1 MRRKDNDQHEFKPLL
16 VEIEERPLNP
26 LGRIIFWVIISAMG
40 FAVLWMF
47 IGKVDVVVTAR
58 GKVIPTGEV
67 KTIQPLSGGV
77 VRSILVEPGDYVRQ
91 GQVLM
96 EIDPSSIDPELV
108 SLTTDL
114 HQVRIERQRISALL
128 KNDDFMPDDPQESV
142 ELYVMQQEIYAAEKE
157 RLRQQLG
164 AKEAVLQQLSEQSSM
179 IDDAAVFAAIMV
191 AQLSDRTE
199 RLHQVRDIISRDEF
213 EQTHAE
219 LCRFENELLGTRRR
233 KEEVLARKQQTHQE
247 IAVIREDFRNRLLL
261 ELAEKTQRQ
270 LYLQAQIEQKSFL
283 SGRQQITAP
292 VDGYVSRLLFH
303 TVGGVVSPA
312 EILAYIVPEQSPL
325 RIRALLQNKDAGFV
339 TEGMD
344 VSIKVDTFN
353 FQKYGTIG
361 GKVLQVARDSIEDE
375 LLGLVYEIYVHPART
390 YLAVEG
396 IDTPIVTG
404 MSVTVE
410 IKVGKRRIIEFFL
423 YPLIRYLDEG
433 ISVR

>member
-1 MRRKDNDQHEFKPLL
+1 MRQQQNDQHEFKPLL

-26 LGRIIFWVIISAMG
+26 LGRIIFWVIICAMV
-40 FAVLWMF
+40 FTALWMF
-47 IGKVDVVVTAR
+47 FGKVDVVVTAR

-67 KTIQPLSGGV
+67 KTVQPLSGGV
-77 VRSILVEPGDYVRQ
+77 VRSILVEPGDHVRQ
-91 GQVLM
+91 GQLLM

-108 SLTTDL
+108 SLTSDL
-114 HQVRIERQRISALL
+114 HQVRIERRRINALL
-128 KNDDFMPDDPQESV
+128 ANKEFTPDDPDDLA
-142 ELYVMQQEIYAAEKE
+142 ELFAMQQEIYAAEKE
-157 RLRQQLG
+157 RLQQQLG
-164 AKEAVLQQLSEQSSM
+164 VKDAILRQLSEQSL
-179 IDDAAVFAAIMV
+179 IVEDAADYAAIMA

-199 RLHQVRDIISRDEF
+199 RLKQVRDIVSRDEY

-233 KEEVLARKQQTHQE
+233 KEEILARKQQTQQE

-292 VDGYVSRLLFH
+292 VDGHISRLLFH
-303 TVGGVVSPA
+303 TVGGVVGPA
-312 EILAYIVPEQSPL
+312 EVLAYIVPEHSPL

-339 TEGMD
+339 SEDMD

-353 FQKYGTIG
+353 FQKYGILDG
-361 GKVLQVARDSIEDE
+361 QVLQVARDSIEDE
-375 LLGLVYEIYVHPART
+375 LLGLVYEVYVHPEQTHLIVDGVA
-390 YLAVEG
+390 
-396 IDTPIVTG
+396 TPIVTG
-404 MSVTVE
+404 MSVTAE

>member
-1 MRRKDNDQHEFKPLL
+1 MRQQDKDQHEFKPLL

-26 LGRIIFWVIISAMG
+26 LGRIIFWIIICAMG
-40 FAVLWMF
+40 FTAIWLF

-58 GKVIPTGEV
+58 GKVIPSGEV
-67 KTIQPLSGGV
+67 KTVQPLSGGV
-77 VRSILVEPGDYVRQ
+77 ARSILVEPGDYVRQ

-96 EIDPSSIDPELV
+96 EIDPSGIDPELV
-108 SLTTDL
+108 SLSTDL
-114 HQVRIERQRISALL
+114 RQVEMERQRISALL
-128 KNDDFMPDDPQESV
+128 KNDEFITDDPQDSA
-142 ELYVMQQEIYAAEKE
+142 ELFAMQQEIYQAEKE
-157 RLRQQLG
+157 RLQQQLG
-164 AKEAVLQQLSEQSSM
+164 AKEAVLRQLSEQSAL
-179 IDDAAVFAAIMV
+179 IDDAADYAEIMV
-191 AQLSDRTE
+191 AQLRERTE
-199 RLHQVRDIISRDEF
+199 RLKQVRDIISRDEY

-219 LCRFENELLGTRRR
+219 LSRFENELLGTRRR

-261 ELAEKTQRQ
+261 ELAEKTQRR

-312 EILAYIVPEQSPL
+312 EVLAYIVPEQSPL

-339 TEGMD
+339 VAGMD

-353 FQKYGTIG
+353 FQKYGTID
-361 GKVLQVARDSIEDE
+361 GKVLQVAHDSIEDE
-375 LLGLVYEIYVHPART
+375 LLGLVYELYVNPEQT
-390 YLAVEG
+390 NLAVDG
-396 IDTPIVTG
+396 VDTPIVSG
-404 MSVTVE
+404 MGVTAE

>member
-1 MRRKDNDQHEFKPLL
+1 MRQQDNDQHEFKPLL

-26 LGRIIFWVIISAMG
+26 LGRIIFWIIICAMG
-40 FAVLWMF
+40 CAALWMF

-67 KTIQPLSGGV
+67 KTIQPLNGGV
-77 VRSILVEPGDYVRQ
+77 VRSILVEPGDYVRR

-114 HQVRIERQRISALL
+114 RQVRIERERINALL
-128 KNDDFMPDDPQESV
+128 TNNAFLPEDSQDSAGLFAT
-142 ELYVMQQEIYAAEKE
+142 QQEIFAAEKE
-157 RLRQQLG
+157 RLQQQLSG
-164 AKEAVLQQLSEQSSM
+164 KEAVLRQLSEQSSM
-179 IDDAAVFAAIMV
+179 IDDAAAYAAIMV
-191 AQLSDRTE
+191 AQLGDRTE
-199 RLHQVRDIISRDEF
+199 RLKQVRDIISRDEY
-213 EQTHAE
+213 EQTYAE
-219 LCRFENELLGTRRR
+219 LSRFENELLGTSRR
-233 KEEVLARKQQTHQE
+233 KEEVLARKQQIHQE
-247 IAVIREDFRNRLLL
+247 IALTRTDFRNRLLL

-292 VDGYVSRLLFH
+292 VDGHVSRLLFH

-353 FQKYGTIG
+353 FQKYGILD

-375 LLGLVYEIYVHPART
+375 LLGLVYEIYVDPART
-390 YLAVEG
+390 HLVVEG
-396 IDTPIVTG
+396 VDTPIVTG
-404 MSVTVE
+404 MGVTAE
-410 IKVGKRRIIEFFL
+410 IKVGKRRIIEFFI

>member
-1 MRRKDNDQHEFKPLL
+1 MRQHNNDQHEFKPLL

-26 LGRIIFWVIISAMG
+26 LGRIIFWIIIGAMG
-40 FAVLWMF
+40 FAALWLV

-67 KTIQPLSGGV
+67 KTVQPLSGGV
-77 VRSILVEPGDYVRQ
+77 ARSILVAAGDYVRQ

-108 SLTTDL
+108 SLSVDL
-114 HQVRIERQRISALL
+114 RQVEIERERINALL
-128 KNDDFMPDDPQESV
+128 TNRAFLPADPVDPSG
-142 ELYVMQQEIYAAEKE
+142 LFTMQYEIFLAEKE
-157 RLRQQLG
+157 RLQQQLG
-164 AKEAVLQQLSEQSSM
+164 AHEAVLRQLSEQSAM
-179 IDDAAVFAAIMV
+179 AGDAADYATTMV
-191 AQLSDRTE
+191 AQLGE
-199 RLHQVRDIISRDEF
+199 RLQRLEQVRDIISREEF
-213 EQTHAE
+213 EQVQAE
-219 LCRFENELLGTRRR
+219 LYRFENELTGTRRR
-233 KEEVLARKQQTHQE
+233 KEEISARKQQTLQE
-247 IAVIREDFRNRLLL
+247 LAVIREDFRNRLLQD
-261 ELAEKTQRQ
+261 LAEKSRRL

-303 TVGGVVSPA
+303 TVGGVVGPA

-325 RIRALLQNKDAGFV
+325 MIRALLQNKDAGFV
-339 TEGMD
+339 MEGMD

-353 FQKYGTIG
+353 FQKYGILE
-361 GKVLQVARDSIEDE
+361 GKVLQVARDSIDDD
-375 LLGLVYEIYVHPART
+375 LLGLVYELYVDPQQTH
-390 YLAVEG
+390 LSVDGVE
-396 IDTPIVTG
+396 TPIVTG
-404 MSVTVE
+404 MSVTAE